1 MAKYQRDRA
10 RVDKALRSAG
20 VVVVMNRDHVKKPED
35 LVTTMWEVYQAGYV
49 AECTFRI
56 DAAILGE
63 AMQELVGRRAE
74 APAEKPFVLGVG
86 SVINPK
92 ELEAAISMGFD
103 MIVAPAN
110 VMGGYGEG
118 KDFIRA
124 AREANVFSAPAI
136 LSPTELQY
144 FIERDDGLE
153 PDCIKVFPAGVHGPK
168 GIGDLLAP
176 YVRERHQERM
186 IMPTGGVNSETGPQY
201 REQIMKRGYT
211 PVLGMSA
218 PLALVGKEKK
228 PGDVETNAELPGG
241 HETSP
246 TAPPFALQSFPPRI
260 SILVARLAERRAA
273 GQDNGP
279 PFSARRSGHTR

>member
-1 MAKYQRDRA
+1 MAEYQRDRA
-10 RVDKALRSAG
+10 RVDKVVRASG

-35 LVTTMWEVYQAGYV
+35 LVITMWEVYQAGYV

-56 DAAILGE
+56 DAAIIRE

-92 ELEAAISMGFD
+92 ELEAAISLGFA

-118 KDFIRA
+118 RDFVRL
-124 AREANVFSAPAI
+124 ARQADVFSAPAI

-144 FIERDDGLE
+144 FIERDDGFE

-176 YVRERHQERM
+176 YVRDRHRGRV
-186 IMPTGGVNSETGPQY
+186 IMPTGGVNSETGSQY
-201 REQIMKRGYT
+201 QEQIIKRGYT

-218 PLALVGKEKK
+218 PLALVGKLKK
-228 PGDVETNAELPGG
+228 PGDADTVR
-241 HETSP
+241 
-246 TAPPFALQSFPPRI
+246 QS
-260 SILVARLAERRAA
+260 LAEFKA
-273 GQDNGP
+273 GFKP
-279 PFSARRSGHTR
+279 YTSC